1 MNAMQR
7 TRDIEEYAKAYSAS
21 YDFELEQVRFRRAA
35 VVKGLLSRRPARVLE
50 VGCGL
55 DPLLPHYLAAGGG
68 GIARWLVVEPAPSF
82 CANAR
87 ALADQYPEMVVTQ
100 GFLETEAAGI
110 RESHGHLDMV
120 ICSGLLHEVPDPR
133 ALLGAA
139 RSLMAEGSL
148 LHVNVP
154 NATSLH
160 RRLAKAMGL
169 IEDLQQMSER
179 NILLQQH
186 RVYSLETLCKDL
198 KMAGLKPIRHG
209 GILLK
214 PFTSQQMV
222 AVLAHLPDRLLDGL
236 GALGEAIP
244 ELASE
249 IFVEARLVRE

>member
-1 MNAMQR
+1 MQR

-21 YDFELEQVRFRRAA
+21 YDFESEQVRFRRAA

-82 CANAR
+82 CASAR

-100 GFLETEAAGI
+100 GFLEAEAARI
-110 RESHGHLDMV
+110 RAHHGHFDMV
-120 ICSGLLHEVPDPR
+120 VCSGLLHEVPDPM
-133 ALLGAA
+133 AVLAA
-139 RSLMAEGSL
+139 VRGLMAADSL

-154 NATSLH
+154 SATSLH
-160 RRLAKAMGL
+160 RRLARAMGL
-169 IEDLQQMSER
+169 IADLQQMSER
-179 NILLQQH
+179 NVLLQQS
-186 RVYSLETLCKDL
+186 RVYTLEGLCSDL
-198 KMAGLKPIRHG
+198 QAAGLSPVHHG

-222 AVLAHLPDRLLDGL
+222 TVLALLPDQLLEGL
-236 GALGEAIP
+236 GVLGAEIP

-249 IFVEARLVRE
+249 IFVEARPAAARQ